1 LCAET
6 EGAEN
11 LRLVQHEK
19 TLSILKKYNIKPRK
33 SLGQNFLVDSKILD
47 RIIEK
52 AEIDPNNLVIEIG
65 PGLGTLTEIL
75 SDHAKKVIAVEIDG
89 KMVDILQKTLESR
102 NNVTILHQDFLQVDT
117 QSLLAQFKPCKHS
130 GYQIIANLPY
140 YISTPIIQKII
151 DDREGLVSAV
161 IMLQKEV
168 AERIAAAPGG
178 KEYGSLSVAVQY
190 FLRTEIV
197 GVVPKESFIPA
208 PKVESAI
215 LRLTPYESKPVQVID
230 EDLFFKIVYGGF
242 RQRRKTLLN
251 NLKQLDLLSHMDSL
265 ELQECFK
272 AAGIDVKRR
281 GETLSM
287 EEFARLVNIIA
298 GHLHLESR

>member
-1 LCAET
+1 M
-6 EGAEN
+6 
-11 LRLVQHEK
+11 RLVQHEK

-33 SLGQNFLVDSKILD
+33 SLGQNFLVDGKILD
-47 RIIEK
+47 CIIDK
-52 AEIDPNNLVIEIG
+52 AQISPNNLVIEIG

-75 SDHAKKVIAVEIDG
+75 ADYAKEVLAIEIDG
-89 KMVDILQKTLESR
+89 RMVDILRETLGSR
-102 NNVTILHQDFLQVDT
+102 KNVTILHQDFLQVDT

-130 GYQIIANLPY
+130 GFQIIANLPY

-151 DDREGLVSAV
+151 DEREGLISAV

-168 AERIAAAPGG
+168 AERIAAEPGG

-190 FLRTEIV
+190 FLHTEIV
-197 GVVPKESFIPA
+197 GVVPKESFLPA

-215 LRLTPYESKPVQVID
+215 LKLTPYENKPVQVVN
-230 EDLFFKIVYGGF
+230 EDLFFKIVYGAF

-251 NLKQLDLLSHMDSL
+251 NLKHLDFLSHMDSF
-265 ELQECFK
+265 ELLECFK
-272 AAGIDVKRR
+272 EAGIDEKRR

-287 EEFARLVNIIA
+287 QEFARLVNVIA
-298 GHLHLESR
+298 DHLNPESR